1 MVLFLEDRGGMER
14 SWIGVR
20 RRVAQRGG
28 NCFINALL
36 EVKGEI
42 GGDDADFKQMLDG
55 FKLALLKVLEDVQVL
70 HGEKRSRTK
79 SVCIP
84 RDEKSDCCGGETKT
98 QNEKL

>member
-1 MVLFLEDRGGMER
+1 MEET
-14 SWIGVR
+14 ILNG
-20 RRVAQRGG
+20 
-28 NCFINALL
+28 LL

-70 HGEKRSRTK
+70 HGEKMSWTK

-84 RDEKSDCCGGETKT
+84 HDEKSDCCCRETKT
-98 QNEKL
+98 FVLCDT